1 MTFITSP
8 SLRPIP
14 LRSATLSKQ
23 DSFLAKLRA
32 ERILKDANEYE
43 SSLKADA
50 EWEQKYDH
58 LLTRKKLVES
68 QSQQSIVSTAA
79 AGHARHA
86 AKREENERER
96 EEGHAA
102 FLDALTSEEVAEAAR
117 QEDMRRAAELSPDAA
132 NQFRLSRQR
141 SRDVLEQLQESRLAV
156 GQERL
161 RQFEQTMSVHTSQAK
176 QRRAERKA
184 QLRAKNAAYEERLQ
198 SARSKLD
205 DQRKQYDQR
214 VAAIIERQRER
225 AAHVDD
231 ALERRAA
238 AMSERVAEQMFK
250 RVTIKSLA
258 NSRSSDEIER
268 RTESAQLALSRS
280 AGHLFEARQAEQ
292 ARKAELAEERAAA
305 LDRFHEQRARE
316 DAEREARARAIANSG
331 ARRISEIEERKM
343 QREIELQ
350 ARTRKAIVTQARL
363 GEVQWAASTTT
374 RQVSD
379 VSRLLSRVD

>member
-1 MTFITSP
+1 
-8 SLRPIP
+8 
-14 LRSATLSKQ
+14 
-23 DSFLAKLRA
+23 
-32 ERILKDANEYE
+32 
-43 SSLKADA
+43 
-50 EWEQKYDH
+50 
-58 LLTRKKLVES
+58 
-68 QSQQSIVSTAA
+68 
-79 AGHARHA
+79 
-86 AKREENERER
+86 
-96 EEGHAA
+96 
-102 FLDALTSEEVAEAAR
+102 
-117 QEDMRRAAELSPDAA
+117 MRRAAELSPDAA

-316 DAEREARARAIANSG
+316 DADREARARAIANSG
-331 ARRISEIEERKM
+331 ARRISGIEERKM
-343 QREIELQ
+343 QRELELQ